1 MEFAIIKMQKGKT
14 MIRMKKFRFIRSK
27 KGITLLEVMASM
39 VIFSLG
45 LLMLVPLMMVTITA
59 NDSANDMSRATLFAQ
74 QKLEQLRNAS
84 VLASGS
90 DTIEN
95 MSRTWTVET
104 ITSNLKKITVNVT
117 WQDEMSKTH
126 RVQTITY
133 EIS

>member
-1 MEFAIIKMQKGKT
+1 
-14 MIRMKKFRFIRSK
+14 MIRMKKMRLIRSK

-74 QKLEQLRNAS
+74 QKLEELRNAS
-84 VLASGS
+84 VLASGN

-104 ITSNLKKITVNVT
+104 VTSNLKKLTVNVT
-117 WQDEMSKTH
+117 WQDQMNKAH
-126 RVQTITY
+126 QVQTITY
-133 EIS
+133 EIG

>member
-1 MEFAIIKMQKGKT
+1 MQKGKT
-14 MIRMKKFRFIRSK
+14 MIRMKKFRLIRSK
-27 KGITLLEVMASM
+27 KGITLIEVMASM

-45 LLMLVPLMMVTITA
+45 LLMLVPLMMVSITA

-74 QKLEQLRNAS
+74 QKLEELRNAS

-104 ITSNLKKITVNVT
+104 VTSNLKKITVNVT
-117 WQDEMSKTH
+117 WQDEMNRAH
-126 RVQTITY
+126 HVQTITY
-133 EIS
+133 EIG

>member
-1 MEFAIIKMQKGKT
+1 
-14 MIRMKKFRFIRSK
+14 MKKIKSK

-39 VIFSLG
+39 AIFSVG
-45 LLMLVPLMMVTITA
+45 LLMLVPLMLASITA
-59 NDSANDMSRATLFAQ
+59 NESANDMSRATLFAQ
-74 QKLEQLRNAS
+74 QKIEQLRNAS

-90 DTIEN
+90 DTVEN

-104 ITSNLKKITVNVT
+104 VTSNLKKITVNVT

-126 RVQTITY
+126 HVQTITY

>member
-1 MEFAIIKMQKGKT
+1 

-45 LLMLVPLMMVTITA
+45 LLMLVPLMMVSITA
-59 NDSANDMSRATLFAQ
+59 NESANDMSRATLFAQ

-84 VLASGS
+84 VLASGN
-90 DTIEN
+90 DTVEN

-104 ITSNLKKITVNVT
+104 ITSNLKKITVTVT
-117 WQDEMSKTH
+117 WQDEMNKAH
-126 RVQTITY
+126 HVQTITY

>member
-1 MEFAIIKMQKGKT
+1 
-14 MIRMKKFRFIRSK
+14 MIRMKKIRLIRSK
-27 KGITLLEVMASM
+27 KGITLIEVMASM
-39 VIFSLG
+39 VIFSVG

-74 QKLEQLRNAS
+74 QKLEELRSAS

-104 ITSNLKKITVNVT
+104 VTSNLKKLTVNVT
-117 WQDEMSKTH
+117 WQDQMNKAH
-126 RVQTITY
+126 HVQTITY
-133 EIS
+133 EIG

>member
-1 MEFAIIKMQKGKT
+1 ML
-14 MIRMKKFRFIRSK
+14 RMKKFRFIRSK

-59 NDSANDMSRATLFAQ
+59 NDFANDMSRATLFAQ
-74 QKLEQLRNAS
+74 QKLEELRNAS

-90 DTIEN
+90 DSIEN

-117 WQDEMSKTH
+117 WQDEMNRAH
-126 RVQTITY
+126 HVQTITY
-133 EIS
+133 EVG

>member
-1 MEFAIIKMQKGKT
+1 

-74 QKLEQLRNAS
+74 QKLEELRNAS

-90 DTIEN
+90 DSIEN

-117 WQDEMSKTH
+117 WQDEMNRAH
-126 RVQTITY
+126 HVQTITY
-133 EIS
+133 EVG

>member
-1 MEFAIIKMQKGKT
+1 M
-14 MIRMKKFRFIRSK
+14 RMKKFRFIKSK

-39 VIFSLG
+39 IIFSLG
-45 LLMLVPLMMVTITA
+45 LLMLVPLMMVSITA
-59 NDSANDMSRATLFAQ
+59 NDSANDMSRANLFAQ

-84 VLASGS
+84 VLASGN

-117 WQDEMSKTH
+117 WQDKMSKTH
-126 RVQTITY
+126 QVQTITY
-133 EIS
+133 EIG

>member
-1 MEFAIIKMQKGKT
+1 MQKGKT
-14 MIRMKKFRFIRSK
+14 MMRMKKMRLIRSK

-39 VIFSLG
+39 IIFSLG
-45 LLMLVPLMMVTITA
+45 LLMLVPLMLASITA

-104 ITSNLKKITVNVT
+104 VTSNLKKITVNVT

-126 RVQTITY
+126 HVQTITY